1 MSGFIAL
8 APFITPVININ
19 CFGCPFVTEVLI
31 RVSMKHY
38 LSKPPFIALV
48 AIIIADSLF
57 FGLTDPKE
65 LGSAM
70 LILGF
75 SLVVT
80 TLFLATR
87 VMRIILQRW
96 SPALAR
102 HKHLDVCI
110 TGLVCASL
118 GLQSIGQMTGR
129 DFMVLLL
136 SAAAMYWYV
145 NYQKRQPVPARD

>member
-1 MSGFIAL
+1 
-8 APFITPVININ
+8 
-19 CFGCPFVTEVLI
+19 
-31 RVSMKHY
+31 MKHY
-38 LSKPPFIALV
+38 LSKPPFVALV

-75 SLVVT
+75 SLVVA
-80 TLFLATR
+80 TLFLLTR
-87 VMRIILQRW
+87 LTRLIMQRW
-96 SPALAR
+96 SPTLAR

-110 TGLVCASL
+110 TGLICATL
-118 GLQSIGQMTGR
+118 GLQSIGQMTSR

-136 SAAAMYWYV
+136 STAAMYWYV
-145 NYQKRQPVPARD
+145 NYQKRQPVPAHD